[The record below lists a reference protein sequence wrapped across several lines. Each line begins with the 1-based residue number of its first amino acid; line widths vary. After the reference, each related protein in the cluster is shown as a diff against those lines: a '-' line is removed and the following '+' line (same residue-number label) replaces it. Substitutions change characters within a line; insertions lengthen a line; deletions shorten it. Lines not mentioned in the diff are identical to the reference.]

1 MVIADLHIHSKYSR
15 ATSRDCV
22 PEMLELWARRKGIG
36 LVGTGDFTHPAWR
49 EELGEKLI
57 PAEEGLWRLKPE
69 LRQKGE
75 GAWDGGEARF
85 VISGEISC
93 IYKQDG
99 RVRKV
104 HNLILLPGLE
114 AAEALSRRLTAIG
127 NLHSDGRP
135 ILGLSSRDLCEIT
148 FDCCPQAVFI
158 PAHIWTPHFSLF
170 GAFSGFG
177 TVEECFGDMSG
188 QIHAMETGLS
198 SDPPMNWRLSALDRY
213 ALVSNSDA
221 HSPSRLGREANLING
236 ELSYPALAKAL
247 DGRGAPGLAGTI
259 EFYPEEGKYHFD
271 GHRSCGVCLSP
282 QEFTADGRCP
292 SCGRKLTIGV
302 LHRVEELA
310 DRAEG
315 YLPPSPVPFQSLVPL
330 EEVLSACLGCAPGSA
345 RAGRAC
351 SALLSQLGPEFTVLR
366 ETPVEEIAAIAGPVA
381 AEGVRR
387 MRTGEVA
394 LSPGYDGEYGRI
406 GLFSPEELAE
416 LSGQLSLF
424 GRAPKAKKPAGAHSR
439 GKSLPPLPVREP
451 EAPAK
456 KREKPEK
463 PAEDPLF
470 GLNSQQLAAATARE
484 RAVAVQAG
492 PGTGKTRTLIA
503 HLGYLLRECGVPP
516 QQVTAV
522 TFTNRAAAELRERLE
537 GMLGKREA
545 DKVQVGTFHA
555 LCLRQLAAG
564 QAAPTVI
571 DESEAQAIAAG
582 VLAEQGLKLRPTQ
595 LLAAVSRMKSALPQ
609 QEAAA
614 GQKEE
619 AIPDAQEGSA
629 PSPAKGTEGAALRAA
644 AAAYAARLEQLDA
657 LDYDG
662 LLLRALAGMENGEAD
677 GRAAFSYLLVDEFQD
692 ISPVQY
698 RLIEAWNRGGEQ
710 LFVIGDPD
718 QAIYGFRGSDAH
730 CFRRLAAGYP
740 GLRQVRL
747 TENYRSAPAILRCA
761 LPVINKNGGEA
772 RVLSPHH
779 PEGAPAVLCSARDE
793 MQEAIAIAHEIG
805 RMVGGIDMLASGDGG
820 RREGVRGFSDI
831 AVIYRTHRQ
840 AEALETALAHEGI
853 PYVAA
858 GRDRLLREKS
868 VRGLLGFLRLL
879 LDRQERYSLFAA
891 LQLLFSCPPPL
902 LEPFYGWWLQNGA
915 DCLLP
920 PEFAGNDGLLR
931 FLHLYALYQP
941 RTGEEP
947 VRLIEALAADCG
959 LSGELPILR
968 LMHMA
973 VLCKKLPEFLQTL
986 RLGAEGDILRSS
998 GRAYTADT
1006 VSLLTMHAAKGLEYP
1021 VVFLCGAKKGMLP
1034 LSQPG
1039 RHADPE
1045 EERRLF
1051 YVGLTRA
1058 QQELIISYAGEPSE
1072 FLAGLPAGELQ
1083 RRQAGSAGQQAAKQ
1097 MSLF

>member
-1 MVIADLHIHSKYSR
+1 MLIADLHIHSKYSR

-36 LVGTGDFTHPAWR
+36 LLGTGDFTHPAWR
-49 EELGEKLI
+49 EELGEKLL
-57 PAEEGLWRLKPE
+57 PAEEGLFRLKPE

-75 GAWDGGEARF
+75 GAWDGSEPRF

-104 HNLILLPGLE
+104 HHLILLPGLE
-114 AAEALSRRLTAIG
+114 EAGALSQRLTAIG

-148 FDCCPQAVFI
+148 FDCCPQAIFI

-170 GAFSGFG
+170 GAFSGFE
-177 TVEECFGDMSG
+177 TIEECFGDMAG
-188 QIHAMETGLS
+188 QIHALETGLS

-221 HSPSRLGREANLING
+221 HSPSRLGREANLIEG

-247 DGRGAPGLAGTI
+247 HGRGSPGLAGTI

-271 GHRSCGVCLSP
+271 GHRPCGVCLSP

-302 LHRVEELA
+302 LHRVEQLA
-310 DRAEG
+310 DRGEG
-315 YLPPSPVPFQSLVPL
+315 YLPPLPVPFQSLVPL
-330 EEVLSACLGCAPGSA
+330 EEVLSSCLGCKPGSA
-345 RAGRAC
+345 RAGRVC
-351 SALLSQLGPEFTVLR
+351 QALLSQIGPEFTVLR
-366 ETPVEEIAAIAGPVA
+366 EAPLEEIAGVAGPVA
-381 AEGVRR
+381 AEGMRR
-387 MRTGEVA
+387 MRAGEVS

-424 GRAPKAKKPAGAHSR
+424 GRAPRVGNPSGARIS
-439 GKSLPPLPVREP
+439 GKSLPPLPTREP
-451 EAPAK
+451 EPPGKRGRKGK
-456 KREKPEK
+456 KM
-463 PAEDPLF
+463 ADPLS
-470 GLNSQQLAAATARE
+470 GLNPQQLAAASARD

-503 HLGYLLRECGVPP
+503 HLGYLLQECGVPP

-522 TFTNRAAAELRERLE
+522 TFTNRAAAELRGRLE
-537 GMLGKREA
+537 ELLGKREA
-545 DKVQVGTFHA
+545 GKVQAGTFHA
-555 LCLRQLAAG
+555 LCLRQLAAR
-564 QAAPTVI
+564 QEAPTVI

-582 VLAEQGLKLRPTQ
+582 VLATQGLKMRPGRF
-595 LLAAVSRMKSALPQ
+595 LSAVSQLKNALPQ
-609 QEAAA
+609 QSPAA
-614 GQKEE
+614 GQERATLDGQPEKAAPAAKEARGE
-619 AIPDAQEGSA
+619 A
-629 PSPAKGTEGAALRAA
+629 LHAA
-644 AAAYAARLEQLDA
+644 AAAYAARLEELGA
-657 LDYDG
+657 LDYDD
-662 LLLRALAGMENGEAD
+662 LLLRTLACMQGGEAD
-677 GRAAFSYLLVDEFQD
+677 GREPFRYLLVDEFQD

-718 QAIYGFRGSDAH
+718 QAIYGFRGSDAR
-730 CFRRLAAGYP
+730 CFERLAAGFP
-740 GLRQVRL
+740 ELKQVRL

-761 LPVINKNGGEA
+761 LPVINRNGGEA
-772 RVLSPHH
+772 RVLLPHR
-779 PEGAPAVLCSARDE
+779 PEGARAVLCSARDD

-853 PYVAA
+853 PYVSA
-858 GRDRLLREKS
+858 GRDRLLQEGS
-868 VRGLLGFLRLL
+868 VRGLLGFFRLL
-879 LDRQERYSLFAA
+879 LNRQERFSLFCA

-902 LEPFYGWWLQNGA
+902 LEPFYVWWLQKGEGS
-915 DCLLP
+915 LLP
-920 PEFAGNDGLLR
+920 PEFAKNDGLLR
-931 FLHLYALYQP
+931 FLHQYSLYRQ
-941 RTGEEP
+941 RTGEET
-947 VRLIEALAADCG
+947 VRLIEAFAADCG
-959 LSGELPILR
+959 LSSELPVLR

-973 VLCKKLPEFLQTL
+973 VLCPSLPEFLQTL
-986 RLGAEGDILRSS
+986 RLGAEGDILRSC
-998 GRAYTADT
+998 GRAYVSDT

-1039 RHADPE
+1039 RQADPE
-1045 EERRLF
+1045 EERRPF

-1058 QQELIISYAGEPSE
+1058 QQELLISYAGEPSE
-1072 FLAGLPAGELQ
+1072 FLADLPVGELQ
-1083 RRQAGSAGQQAAKQ
+1083 RREAGSARQQAAKQ